1 MTTNVVSPSSG
12 SVTANRTKARLAVTG
27 RPTREDVVDGGFVL
41 ALGLLALWGFHT
53 TFDSPRFLLVSAV
66 GLVLGIVVAH
76 LANVLKQHGLVLA
89 LMLVVTFFLFGGA
102 LALSGEAI
110 AGILPTG
117 SVLSRLAQLTVSGWK
132 GLLTT
137 LPPVDGSGQF
147 LVLPYVLGLAFGAA
161 TFVWARR
168 SARPAAP
175 VLLPILLLVIVI
187 LLGTFQPA
195 GLLVHGLG
203 FAVACFAWVALRLR
217 RQLRVVGTGAALRS
231 QAVIGV
237 VLLLASVAVGALVGG
252 HLPATDGSRTVLR
265 TYVHPPFDIT
275 RYPSPLVGFRKY
287 TEGAQKVWDQELFTV
302 SGPKAGSLVRIAV
315 LDDYSGTVWSAA
327 GASGGAAADFRKV
340 GSTIAP
346 MEGAPPSTERATV
359 TIGAAY
365 AGLTDVNAW
374 VPSVGYPTTLAFAGE
389 RAKQLA
395 ETVHYNPTTGQAIVP
410 ARLAAGDTVTIA
422 AAPVAA
428 VATDFAPGGGATLP
442 SAATE
447 VVSARTTKWAE
458 KKPTPWEQLQ
468 AVAGALH
475 GGAYSDGTRS
485 GETQYLPGH
494 GVARTTTFLGRQ
506 QLVGN
511 DEQYASTFALMAN
524 RLGIPARVV
533 MGAVVPEGGA
543 VRGQDVH
550 AWVEVLGSDGRWAVV
565 PTATFMPDR
574 NKTPE
579 QQPRATAKDSNAADV
594 PPPNAQRPPGSV
606 DATFQTTSASV
617 RPPTLLERLGA
628 LPGWVL
634 LLLRVI
640 GYPLLALMVIA
651 GVLAIARSA
660 RRRRRRRRGPASRRL
675 AEGWR
680 DYVDHARDL
689 GLKVPR
695 GLTRKEQA
703 SLVGQPELAAAA
715 DATVFGYGEPEG
727 SAVIAYWAQITQ
739 ARKSL
744 TLSTSRRRRILR
756 RFSVRGLLFRDD
768 RPVEQLP
775 KPLNAGRPRGRAKM
789 RIPRRVPA

>member
-1 MTTNVVSPSSG
+1 
-12 SVTANRTKARLAVTG
+12 
-27 RPTREDVVDGGFVL
+27 
-41 ALGLLALWGFHT
+41 
-53 TFDSPRFLLVSAV
+53 
-66 GLVLGIVVAH
+66 
-76 LANVLKQHGLVLA
+76 
-89 LMLVVTFFLFGGA
+89 
-102 LALSGEAI
+102 
-110 AGILPTG
+110 
-117 SVLSRLAQLTVSGWK
+117 
-132 GLLTT
+132 
-137 LPPVDGSGQF
+137 
-147 LVLPYVLGLAFGAA
+147 
-161 TFVWARR
+161 
-168 SARPAAP
+168 
-175 VLLPILLLVIVI
+175 
-187 LLGTFQPA
+187 
-195 GLLVHGLG
+195 
-203 FAVACFAWVALRLR
+203 
-217 RQLRVVGTGAALRS
+217 VVGTGAGLRS
-231 QAVIGV
+231 QAVIGAI
-237 VLLLASVAVGALVGG
+237 LLTGATGVGALLGG
-252 HLPATDGSRTVLR
+252 HLPSSDGPRTVLR
-265 TYVHPPFDIT
+265 TYVHPPFEIT

-302 SGPKAGSLVRIAV
+302 SGPQAGSLVRIAV

-327 GASGGAAADFRKV
+327 GGSAADFRKV

-346 MEGAPPSTERATV
+346 MEGAPASTARATV

-365 AGLTDVNAW
+365 AGLADVNTW
-374 VPSVGYPTTLAFAGE
+374 VPSMGYPTTLSFAGPGAE
-389 RAKQLA
+389 QLA
-395 ETVHYNPTTGQAIVP
+395 DTVHYNPYTGQAIVP
-410 ARLAAGDTVTIA
+410 AKLSAGDRVTLV
-422 AAPVAA
+422 AAPIPPVTEKFTPGSGPT
-428 VATDFAPGGGATLP
+428 VSTSATD
-442 SAATE
+442 
-447 VVSARTTKWAE
+447 VVSAKTTKWAE
-458 KKPTPWEQLQ
+458 KKPTPWEQVL

-475 GGAYSDGTRS
+475 GGAYSDGMRT

-506 QLVGN
+506 QIVGN

-524 RLGIPARVV
+524 RLGVPARVV

-550 AWVEVLGSDGRWAVV
+550 AWVEVQGSDGRWAVV
-565 PTATFMPDR
+565 PTSTFMPDR
-574 NKTPE
+574 DKTPE

-640 GYPLLALMVIA
+640 GYPLLALMVVA

-775 KPLNAGRPRGRAKM
+775 
-789 RIPRRVPA
+789 RRVGHEGRRRRLPILRKAQA